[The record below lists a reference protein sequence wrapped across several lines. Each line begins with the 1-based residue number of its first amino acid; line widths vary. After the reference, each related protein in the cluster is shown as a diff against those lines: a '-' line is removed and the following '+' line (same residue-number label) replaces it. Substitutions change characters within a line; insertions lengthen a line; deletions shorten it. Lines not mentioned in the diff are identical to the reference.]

1 MRVCVEGNIGSGKTT
16 ALEALAQARPDLR
29 VFTEPLHDWGDLIRN
44 FYDDPSRWSLALS
57 LRALL
62 AFREPGATSGE
73 VLVER
78 SCLSNRHVFS
88 QLLFNENKM
97 AQAEWELFKEYYDVL
112 AWTPDVMVYIDT
124 PADVCL
130 ERVQQRNRPGE
141 AKIDVQYLR
150 RLEFQYETML
160 RYADVPVVRVDGTM
174 PPDAVAQAVAAVFE
188 P

>member
-1 MRVCVEGNIGSGKTT
+1 M
-16 ALEALAQARPDLR
+16 
-29 VFTEPLHDWGDLIRN
+29 
-44 FYDDPSRWSLALS
+44 
-57 LRALL
+57 
-62 AFREPGATSGE
+62 
-73 VLVER
+73 ER